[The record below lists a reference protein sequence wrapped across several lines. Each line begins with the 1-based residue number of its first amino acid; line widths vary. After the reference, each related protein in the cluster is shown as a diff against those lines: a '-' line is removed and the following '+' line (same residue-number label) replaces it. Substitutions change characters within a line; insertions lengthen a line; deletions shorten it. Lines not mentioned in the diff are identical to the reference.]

1 MKSSNNL
8 LKLVGIMYIAIIV
21 KNIFQLVFGYLSNSE
36 SDIKIYKLYNLQ
48 DSNYSYVF
56 LIQLIFIYDFLFLA
70 VSIYLP
76 AYMILFLIIKGY
88 GNKFWIQILYIL
100 GIYIL
105 TIYFFDHGNFNI
117 LFIITAILI
126 GALNWYLFKRWIKFS
141 I

>member
-1 MKSSNNL
+1 
-8 LKLVGIMYIAIIV
+8 MYIAIIV

-48 DSNYSYVF
+48 DSNYSCVF

-76 AYMILFLIIKGY
+76 AYMILFLIIKVY

-100 GIYIL
+100 GIYML

>member
-1 MKSSNNL
+1 MKSLNNL

-76 AYMILFLIIKGY
+76 AYMILFLIIKVY

-100 GIYIL
+100 GIYML